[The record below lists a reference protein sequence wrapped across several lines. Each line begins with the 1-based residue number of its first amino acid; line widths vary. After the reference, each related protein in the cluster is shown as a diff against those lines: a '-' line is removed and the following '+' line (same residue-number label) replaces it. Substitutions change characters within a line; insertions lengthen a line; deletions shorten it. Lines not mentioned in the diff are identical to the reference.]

1 MDINTQSL
9 VHSVD
14 ELEELI
20 GQPSPLAKNKVISYL
35 DSHVIDFLLK
45 SPFVILSTSDSNG
58 FCDASPRGDAAG
70 FIKVI
75 DDHTFIIP
83 ERPGNKRLDS
93 IRNILHN
100 PKIGLLFLIP
110 GLNETLR
117 INGSAFITKDRYL
130 LEQMNVTEKTPKLGI
145 IVKVDECFVH
155 CAKAFIR
162 SNLWDS
168 TSWKSELPNAAKILV
183 THAKSL
189 QTNVKKVQ
197 EQLEESYTKRLY

>member
-9 VHSVD
+9 VHSD
-14 ELEELI
+14 EELEELI
-20 GQPSPLAKNKVISYL
+20 GQPSPLAKNKVIFYL

-45 SPFVILSTSDSNG
+45 SPLVILSTSDSNG

-117 INGSAFITKDRYL
+117 INGSAFITKDRNL
-130 LEQMNVTEKTPKLGI
+130 LEQMNVAEKTPKLGI
-145 IVKVDECFVH
+145 IVKVDECFIH

-168 TSWKSELPNAAKILV
+168 TSWKSKLPNAAKILV